1 MASKWGTQV
10 ANTTAQHTQNNQH
23 TKHRRIAKQLLAGT
37 AMSLGAL
44 MLFAPITAQANTG
57 TAKTEIAQ
65 ANTSFDFDIAAQNL
79 NNALLAFA
87 QQTGIQ
93 IFYDTA
99 QVENLTSQAVTGTM
113 TAAEALAKLLEGSD
127 VKFSFTD
134 DASVTLVAGGDGTLM
149 DPVVVEAQGA
159 SNPGDPAAT
168 EGTGS
173 FTTTVAGVGSK
184 GNETIRELPQS
195 VSVVTAER
203 IEQQNFQYLDDAMR
217 YTTGVQVLQNNA
229 GRSSLFSRG
238 YEVTDALTNGVS
250 VPYSSLDGT
259 SPNLAM
265 YDRIEVLRGPA
276 GLYGGSGEPT
286 STINLVRKQAAD
298 HLTGSASLGYGSW
311 NHYSGQGDISV
322 PLVEDGSVR
331 ARAVVSTDYRD
342 SFVKTVENNNELGYA
357 TLDADISDD
366 TFVSFGVSH
375 EHKDMVPFNGLPT
388 DSDGNLLDVSVSTF
402 TGADWNTFE
411 NTSDDLYFDLKH
423 SFSNQTDANVSLR
436 YSLRNINMNYAY
448 TNQAASGGSAR
459 YGALVRNVDEEA
471 FAADTYVNHRFDLLG
486 YEQELTIG
494 ADALYTDQYVFQ
506 KRNNNIG
513 TFSISSPS
521 IGYVT
526 SYTDL
531 LHDYEH
537 DTSQFG
543 AYSKLKLQ
551 TFDNVTFSVG
561 GRTSWYNSVQKGTV
575 TRTANT
581 VNNMTEDAVFTPF
594 AGVVVD
600 VTDDLSTYFS
610 YTSIFEPQSDVDS
623 SGSQIDPRTGEQF
636 EIGLK
641 GEHFGGLLN
650 THLAAFQIDDE
661 NRVATDPDD
670 STAKI
675 AAGKQRTR
683 GIEAEISGEVIDN
696 LQAFAGYTYLY
707 TTDQS
712 TDDSDEVSTS
722 YSPRHYVTSWLDYSF
737 DQGAVDGLSVGGG
750 VTWSDSTR
758 INDPVETPSYY
769 VVDGRIGYEINESLE
784 VALNAN
790 NLLNE
795 KYYTRAG
802 GTATFNFYGA
812 PRNFFLSVTGKF

>member
-10 ANTTAQHTQNNQH
+10 ARTTAQHNQNNQH
-23 TKHRRIAKQLLAGT
+23 TKHCRIAKQLLAGT

-57 TAKTEIAQ
+57 VAKTEIAQ

-134 DASVTLVAGGDGTLM
+134 DASVTLVAGGDETLM

-411 NTSDDLYFDLKH
+411 NTADDLYFDLKH

-683 GIEAEISGEVIDN
+683 GIEAEISGEVINN